1 MFYPHDC
8 LLINQDPFFFGQ
20 TSSAKVSKDYGPYS
34 ACIGVESRDSD
45 GARPM
50 ESRRLDSPV
59 DFRRRTS
66 VALRFGTSS
75 TFMMDF
81 VYFIHIYIIIL
92 LAKGC

>member
-1 MFYPHDC
+1 MGP
-8 LLINQDPFFFGQ
+8 

-45 GARPM
+45 GAAA
-50 ESRRLDSPV
+50 ESRRLETLSV

-81 VYFIHIYIIIL
+81 VYVIHIYIYYYIL
-92 LAKGC
+92 LAKEC